1 MVGKKKVGVILS
13 LVLGISLFSGCSK
26 SQGTANSLKDKK
38 VIKIGITQIVE
49 HPALDAARKGFID
62 ALKEKGYEDGKNIK
76 IDYQNS
82 QGDMQTSQNIA
93 QNFVSKKEDLIF
105 AIGTPS
111 AQSAFN
117 VTKDIPIVITA
128 VTDPVK
134 SGLAKSMEKPQTNV
148 TGTSDKIPMKE
159 QFALLKTLIPK
170 VKNVGIIYNT
180 SESNSEI
187 QLKDAEAISKDFNLN
202 IISTGITNVNDI
214 PQSLNSIVNK
224 IDVLYLI
231 TDNTVASSIPLLTN
245 ICYSK
250 NIPIFGGEKAHVVSG
265 AIATIGIDYYKLG
278 LQTGE
283 IAAKIIDGNITQ
295 EIPIT
300 TLKDMQLVVNEDAI
314 KKLNIQVP
322 KDIFE
327 KAEKVQG
334 GVK

>member
-1 MVGKKKVGVILS
+1 MVGKKKVGVLLS
-13 LVLGISLFSGCSK
+13 LVLSISLFGGCSK
-26 SQGTANSLKDKK
+26 SQGTTSSLKDKK
-38 VIKIGITQIVE
+38 VVKIGISQIVE
-49 HPALDAARKGFID
+49 HPALDAARKGFVD

-93 QNFVSKKEDLIF
+93 QNFVSNKEDLIF

-117 VTKDIPIVITA
+117 ATKNIPIVITA

-148 TGTSDKIPMKE
+148 TGTSDKTPMKE
-159 QFALLKTLIPK
+159 QFKLLKTLIPK
-170 VKNVGIIYNT
+170 AKNIGIMYNT
-180 SESNSEI
+180 SERNSEI
-187 QLKDAEAISKDFNLN
+187 QLKDAEVISKEFNLN
-202 IISTGITNVNDI
+202 VISTGITNVNDI
-214 PQSLNSIVNK
+214 PQSLNSIIGK
-224 IDVLYLI
+224 IDALYLI

-278 LQTGE
+278 VQTGE
-283 IAAKIIDGNITQ
+283 IAVKIINGNIPQ
-295 EIPIT
+295 EIPFT
-300 TLKDMQLVVNEDAI
+300 TLKDMELVINEDAI

-322 KDIFE
+322 KDVLE
-327 KAEKVQG
+327 KAEKVKG

>member
-1 MVGKKKVGVILS
+1 MVGKKKVGVLLS
-13 LVLGISLFSGCSK
+13 LVLSISLFGGCSK

-38 VIKIGITQIVE
+38 VVKIGISQIVE
-49 HPALDAARKGFID
+49 HPALDAARKGFVD

-93 QNFVSKKEDLIF
+93 QNFVSNKEDLIF

-117 VTKDIPIVITA
+117 ATKDIPIVITA

-134 SGLAKSMEKPQTNV
+134 SGLAKSMEKPETNV
-148 TGTSDKIPMKE
+148 TGTSDKTPMKE
-159 QFALLKTLIPK
+159 QFKLLKTLIPK
-170 VKNVGIIYNT
+170 AKNIGIMYNT
-180 SESNSEI
+180 SERNSEI

-214 PQSLNSIVNK
+214 PQSLNSIIGK

-283 IAAKIIDGNITQ
+283 TAIKIINGNITQ
-295 EIPIT
+295 EIPFT
-300 TLKDMQLVVNEDAI
+300 TLKDMELVINEDAI

-322 KDIFE
+322 KDILE
-327 KAEKVQG
+327 KAEKVKG